1 MLLFLVLGFIMMFA
15 SPTKILGSVYNSI
28 GAIMVVQLI
37 NSVSVSA
44 MVQTS
49 PYKKKLQTII
59 PALHAGSYLLII
71 NTLNIVMLLVGT
83 NFFEWDKTLISNS
96 ILMSSGIMIIIGVY
110 MNIALKFFWPATIVF
125 FIAYFLYYI
134 PLGLME
140 LLEDEAEMILPLE
153 MSIVISY
160 VVVIAGSVLM
170 YVISLAIYK
179 FEYSKITWEAAL
191 KRAK

>member
-1 MLLFLVLGFIMMFA
+1 MTNNLKMGFKALKYGLNFKGNFFAMLLFLVLGFIMMFA

-71 NTLNIVMLLVGT
+71 NTLNIDSRKGM
-83 NFFEWDKTLISNS
+83 
-96 ILMSSGIMIIIGVY
+96 M
-110 MNIALKFFWPATIVF
+110 
-125 FIAYFLYYI
+125 
-134 PLGLME
+134 
-140 LLEDEAEMILPLE
+140 
-153 MSIVISY
+153 
-160 VVVIAGSVLM
+160 
-170 YVISLAIYK
+170 
-179 FEYSKITWEAAL
+179 
-191 KRAK
+191 